1 MYLIIG
7 NIYFALS
14 TVTLLYFINIIYFGK
29 IKMYKKFVL
38 FLILHELIFFIF
50 YLTKRN
56 FFPGNYVYLEFL
68 NFYLILLIPLLVIFI
83 ILKNKRKR
91 EDLLNFFTSSLIG
104 FLLNYAILMTFVVN
118 GDRSPSMYILT
129 SIKTSNGISFEETR
143 DKMYNNFFIEKE
155 QFKKRID
162 EQLHLKNV
170 EKKNNNLYIT
180 NKGERVIKIFKFF
193 NYFTN
198 IENF

>member
-1 MYLIIG
+1 
-7 NIYFALS
+7 
-14 TVTLLYFINIIYFGK
+14 
-29 IKMYKKFVL
+29 MYKKFVL
-38 FLILHELIFFIF
+38 FLIIHELIFFIL

-56 FFPGNYVYLEFL
+56 LFPGDYVYLEFL
-68 NFYLILLIPLLVIFI
+68 NLYLILLIPLFIIFI

-91 EDLLNFFTSSLIG
+91 EDLLNFFTSSLIS

-143 DKMYNNFFIEKE
+143 DKMYDSFFIEKE

-170 EKKNNNLYIT
+170 EKKNDKLYIT

-198 IENF
+198 KENF